1 MSTEVSVTKVLV
13 HKKEETCV
21 EFKEDSALNNF
32 LFLKTGEKKTTY
44 SFKQVSL
51 IINSSE

>member
-1 MSTEVSVTKVLV
+1 MSAEVSVVQALV
-13 HKKEETCV
+13 QNKDETCV
-21 EFKEDSALNNF
+21 EFKDDSTLNKF

-51 IINSSE
+51 LINSSE